1 MQITK
6 ARKIGI
12 LNLQFNGCNALV
24 NQKGSALLITLL
36 IITLLISITVE
47 FIYEVY
53 VSTSALS
60 NWGNAQKATL
70 IAKSGQ
76 ALSTTYLKEFK
87 KLSYTS
93 LSERV
98 LPVKKYFDP
107 DSLLSVKVEDENAKF
122 NINTIIYQNGLT
134 NSEALATLQRLFE
147 YLHIDSSLAVAI
159 ADWID
164 PDSEPRLKDSE
175 YAVKNAYLWSINEM
189 KLIKGVDK
197 NIFETILPFITVFGD
212 NTKININTA
221 KLAVLVSLHKDM
233 TETLAQRI
241 IYYRENIPFE
251 DETYIVR
258 VSGMETIGGYL
269 QGKIAVKSSYFRV
282 TSTAVVN
289 EIKRMIESVI
299 DTSLKVHYWREA

>member
-212 NTKININTA
+212 NTRININTA

-241 IYYRENIPFE
+241 IYYRENTPFE

>member
-212 NTKININTA
+212 NTRININTA